1 MKIVKIKLG
10 NQRLMVLK
18 EVQKLAVNYSKEYW
32 IINPEIFNSD
42 LTDEFLSMIGD
53 NEEDSSL
60 FNKKRELISYLEGLS
75 YDDVQFVQTAMY
87 VGRDGQSNIDDP
99 ETVYDEMFSE
109 LNWSGDKSIEIHQ
122 ISEKILKLEEYLEEA
137 MKILF

>member
-1 MKIVKIKLG
+1 MKIKLG

-18 EVQKLAVNYSKEYW
+18 EVLKLAVNYSKEYW

-87 VGRDGQSNIDDP
+87 VGRDGQSSIDDP

>member
-1 MKIVKIKLG
+1 MG

-137 MKILF
+137 MKILFKK

>member
-1 MKIVKIKLG
+1 MKIKLE

>member
-1 MKIVKIKLG
+1 MRIKLG

-60 FNKKRELISYLEGLS
+60 FYKKRELISYLEGLS

>member
-1 MKIVKIKLG
+1 MKILKTKFG
-10 NQRLMVLK
+10 NQRLMILK
-18 EVQKLAVNYSKEYW
+18 EVQNLAGNYSKEYW
-32 IINPEIFNSD
+32 KMNPETFNSD

-53 NEEDSSL
+53 NEEDSGL

-109 LNWSGDKSIEIHQ
+109 LNWSSDKNTEIHQ

>member
-1 MKIVKIKLG
+1 VKIKLG

>member
-1 MKIVKIKLG
+1 MG

>member
-1 MKIVKIKLG
+1 
-10 NQRLMVLK
+10 
-18 EVQKLAVNYSKEYW
+18 
-32 IINPEIFNSD
+32 
-42 LTDEFLSMIGD
+42 MIGD

>member
-1 MKIVKIKLG
+1 MKIKLG

-87 VGRDGQSNIDDP
+87 VGRDGKSNIDDP

>member
-1 MKIVKIKLG
+1 
-10 NQRLMVLK
+10 MVLK

>member
-1 MKIVKIKLG
+1 
-10 NQRLMVLK
+10 MVLK

-87 VGRDGQSNIDDP
+87 VGRDGQSSVDDP

>member
-1 MKIVKIKLG
+1 
-10 NQRLMVLK
+10 MVLK

-60 FNKKRELISYLEGLS
+60 FNLEGLS

>member
-1 MKIVKIKLG
+1 MKIKLG

-87 VGRDGQSNIDDP
+87 VGRDGQSNIDNP

>member
-1 MKIVKIKLG
+1 MKIKLG

-18 EVQKLAVNYSKEYW
+18 EVQKLAINYSKEYW

>member
-1 MKIVKIKLG
+1 MKIKLG

-87 VGRDGQSNIDDP
+87 IGRDGQSNIDDP

>member
-1 MKIVKIKLG
+1 MKIKLG

-87 VGRDGQSNIDDP
+87 VGRDGQSSIDDP

>member
-1 MKIVKIKLG
+1 MKIKLG

>member
-1 MKIVKIKLG
+1 MKILKTKFG
-10 NQRLMVLK
+10 NQRLMILK
-18 EVQKLAVNYSKEYW
+18 EVQNLAGNYSKEYW
-32 IINPEIFNSD
+32 KMNPETFNSD
-42 LTDEFLSMIGD
+42 LTDEFLSMIGN
-53 NEEDSSL
+53 NEEDSGL

-109 LNWSGDKSIEIHQ
+109 LNWSSDKNTEIHQ

>member
-1 MKIVKIKLG
+1 MRIKLG

>member
-1 MKIVKIKLG
+1 MKIKLG

-137 MKILF
+137 MKILFKK

>member
-1 MKIVKIKLG
+1 MKTKFG
-10 NQRLMVLK
+10 NQRLMILK
-18 EVQKLAVNYSKEYW
+18 DVQKIAGNYSKEYW
-32 IINPEIFNSD
+32 KINTEAFNSD

-60 FNKKRELISYLEGLS
+60 FNKKRELISYLEALS

-87 VGRDGQSNIDDP
+87 VGRDGQKGIDNS
-99 ETVYDEMFSE
+99 ENVYDEIFSE
-109 LNWSGDKSIEIHQ
+109 LSWSSDKNIEIHQ

-137 MKILF
+137 LKILF

>member
-1 MKIVKIKLG
+1 MKIKLG

-18 EVQKLAVNYSKEYW
+18 EEQKLAVNSSIKYW
-32 IINPEIFNSD
+32 IINREILNSA

>member
-1 MKIVKIKLG
+1 
-10 NQRLMVLK
+10 
-18 EVQKLAVNYSKEYW
+18 
-32 IINPEIFNSD
+32 
-42 LTDEFLSMIGD
+42 MIGD

-87 VGRDGQSNIDDP
+87 VGRDGQSSIDDP